1 MQVVP
6 EAFRV
11 TRLKPGRR
19 YCVLGRISAEIGW
32 KHQEVLAKLEAK
44 RKEEGKVY
52 YEKKKATIAK
62 QNKAA
67 AATADGP
74 YAGVLAKFGY

>member
-6 EAFRV
+6 DAFRV

-19 YCVLGRISAEIGW
+19 YCVLGRISHEIGW
-32 KHQEVLAKLEAK
+32 KNQDVLARLEAK

-52 YEKKKATIAK
+52 YEQKKATLVK
-62 QNKAA
+62 QSKAA
-67 AATADGP
+67 AATASGP